1 MKTDL
6 KEVNSY
12 TRQLDVTIAWDQIQ
26 DEFEKEFSRASSTYS
41 MKGFRKGKVPS
52 SIVKKNL
59 GPSIEAHFA
68 EHSINTYYRQ
78 ALDELKLSPINQAK
92 INNLEFKEGT
102 DLSFTAE
109 FEVEPAVKLPN
120 YEKKIKVE
128 AVKYLAEKEDVD
140 DALIRYQEQHATVK
154 TIDTGAESGH
164 FILGDFQR
172 LDDTGLPVVGDKMEK
187 QYIRLG
193 FGLIKD
199 DAEKVLTGA
208 KEGDEV
214 KVNVIQKDKD
224 ESYLVTVHKVEE
236 QILPDIDDE
245 LAKTVNEEVST
256 LDELKGIVKEQ
267 LQSSLDRDHKELIHN
282 EIIKY
287 FVTHSTIE
295 APESMISNYLEHIKQ
310 DMEAKK
316 QPVEETGF
324 EEKYRSHAEFNI
336 KWYLLKDH
344 IIQNETLEVS
354 DEEIDKKITTFISDN
369 KGEEKKIKSFYRQSK
384 NKQRLYDDILNEKLF
399 NTLTD
404 YAKIKVIEKSTNE
417 LRKEHKH

>member
-12 TRQLDVTIAWDQIQ
+12 TRQLDVTIAWEQIQ

-52 SIVKKNL
+52 SIVRKNL

-109 FEVEPAVKLPN
+109 FEVEPVVNLPK

-128 AVKYLAEKEDVD
+128 AVKYIAEKEDVD

-172 LDDTGLPVVGDKMEK
+172 LDDSGLPVVGDKMEK

-214 KVNVIQKDKD
+214 KVCVTQKDKD
-224 ESYLVTVHKVEE
+224 ETYQVTVLKVEE

-267 LQSSLDRDHKELIHN
+267 LQSSLDRDHRELIQN

-287 FVTHSTIE
+287 FVTNSTVE

-310 DMEAKK
+310 DLEAKK
-316 QPVEETGF
+316 QPIEETGF

-336 KWYLLKDH
+336 KWYILKDH
-344 IIQNETLEVS
+344 IIQNENLEVS
-354 DEEIDKKITTFISDN
+354 DEEINEKITTFVSDN
-369 KGEEKKIKSFYRQSK
+369 KEDGKKIKSFYRQSK

-399 NTLTD
+399 NTLIE
-404 YAKIKVIEKSTNE
+404 YAKVKVIEKSTNE

>member
-52 SIVKKNL
+52 SIVRKNL

-224 ESYLVTVHKVEE
+224 ESYLVTIHKVEE

-287 FVTHSTIE
+287 FVTHSTVE

-354 DEEIDKKITTFISDN
+354 DEEIDKKITAFISDN
-369 KGEEKKIKSFYRQSK
+369 KGDEKKIKSFYHQSK

-404 YAKIKVIEKSTNE
+404 YAKIKVIEKSTND